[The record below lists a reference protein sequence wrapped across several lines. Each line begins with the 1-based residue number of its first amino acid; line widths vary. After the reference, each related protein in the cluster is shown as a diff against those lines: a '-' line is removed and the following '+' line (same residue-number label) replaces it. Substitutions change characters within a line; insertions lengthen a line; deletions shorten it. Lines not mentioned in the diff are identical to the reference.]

1 MMGTAAALEIPLML
15 WAGHLSRRWGK
26 KPMLILA
33 ALAGILFYIGMSN
46 VVRPELLLMLQLANA
61 LFIGILAGLG
71 MVYFQDLM
79 PGSPGQATTLFTNSI
94 RTGSI
99 LAGLLAG
106 LIAQYWS
113 YFGVFVLAIGLTS
126 IACGLLWRVRA
137 V

>member
-1 MMGTAAALEIPLML
+1 
-15 WAGHLSRRWGK
+15 
-26 KPMLILA
+26 MLILA
-33 ALAGILFYIGMSN
+33 SFAGVLFYIGMSSQ
-46 VVRPELLLMLQLANA
+46 VRPEWLLALQLANA

-79 PGSPGQATTLFTNSI
+79 PGRPGQATTLFTNSI
-94 RTGSI
+94 RSGSI

-113 YFGVFVLAIGLTS
+113 YFGVFVVAIGLTL
-126 IACGLLWRVRA
+126 IACGLLGRVRA